1 MKLFFSLILFSAFLS
16 CKNENSFFT
25 SFKSTT
31 KNPPRDTLIEK
42 VDRYIQ
48 DRLDSC
54 HCPGAAITIITDTTT
69 RLLKGYGKRS
79 LLHGDKVDSFTVFR
93 LASVSKNFGGLL
105 MTLMMQRGVIHADD
119 PVQKYIPGFGVKQE
133 EYSSQITIRHIL
145 SHSASLPYHSYTNL
159 VESGMPLDKI
169 IPFFKNISLQ
179 SPPGT
184 EYAYQNASFSLLEKI
199 LIKATGI
206 SFDTLLRQT
215 FCNPLG
221 MNELSCTYDS
231 LIQNTDHASPHNY
244 QQICSCYVAD
254 EITNK
259 YYNAISAGGINASIS
274 DMNKWLHLL
283 MGNRPDILPRAVLDT
298 FFTPRIL
305 TSQDRRYYN
314 YWPNVKDTYYAYG
327 MRILDC
333 GDHSIYYHG
342 GFANNYRSEIA
353 VDMSHR
359 IGIVALFNSTCC
371 LADEIVP
378 TIIEMM
384 KK

>member
-1 MKLFFSLILFSAFLS
+1 MKLFFPFIFLS
-16 CKNENSFFT
+16 LLLTCKNENSIFI
-25 SFKSTT
+25 SLKAS
-31 KNPPRDTLIEK
+31 KKILPRDSLIDQ
-42 VDRYIQ
+42 VDLYIQ
-48 DRLDSC
+48 QRLDSC

-79 LLHGDKVDSFTVFR
+79 LLTAEKVDSFTVFR

-105 MTLMMQRGVIHADD
+105 MTLMMQRGIIQADD
-119 PVQKYIPGFGVKQE
+119 PVQKYIPEFGVKQE
-133 EYSSQITIRHIL
+133 EYSTQITIRHIL
-145 SHSASLPYHSYTNL
+145 SHSSSLPYHSYTNL
-159 VESGMPLDKI
+159 VESGMPLDQI
-169 IPFFKNISLQ
+169 IPFFKDISLK

-206 SFDTLLRQT
+206 SFDHLLRQS
-215 FCNPLG
+215 FCKPLG

-231 LIQNTDHASPHNY
+231 LILNGDHASPHNY

-259 YYNAISAGGINASIS
+259 YYNTISAGGINASIS
-274 DMNKWLHLL
+274 DMNKWLNML
-283 MGNRPDILPRAVLDT
+283 MGNRPDILPRPVLDT

-314 YWPNVKDTYYAYG
+314 YWPNVQDTYYAYG

-333 GDHSIYYHG
+333 GDHSVYYHG

-353 VDMSHR
+353 IDTSHR

-378 TIIEMM
+378 TIMEMM